1 MVISPN
7 DFSLWARLTGN
18 KYPSTPRERAQKG
31 PEVQRFIQNLGK
43 EGMLGGKQEEEQKKK
58 KGLPEKLA
66 TGALIAGGIVAGVA
80 AARDPRVQNVAQRA
94 GSATKDKIKDFLV
107 NFSEPRDVDVDI
119 VDASGDVTPNPIE
132 QQSNIAPQLTGTS
145 AAGRLTSIGD
155 NQVRDPE
162 LGLVTFDKGA
172 TPEQINNILTSIK
185 MDRKLDR
192 KAREGTLTRKDE
204 RQFLKKELTRSGTT
218 PQELFGT
225 DTIDNY
231 LDQMASQGAFKNE
244 QKPVAV
250 DRFTPLSEGK
260 TSFTEGAISKED
272 PYGDISNLG
281 QRVDRTYRKYLSN
294 LKPED
299 AAKTRESLIRGAA
312 RERDYA
318 LGYMNARARGRTDE
332 QAAITGRKFAGYD
345 LSPAVKPQTPFRE
358 ALSNLKIAS
367 TVPAK
372 IDDLLK
378 LVETGPQIILP
389 EKAQKINDGSSAIV
403 LAGGGNNTNVI
414 PTMGAT
420 IGGPSLTD
428 QLATKMAVDNA
439 LDTIRATNEP
449 KTLVGPYQA
458 APIKGITIAGPSN
471 IQRPGP
477 DTVVERNKAGDITFT
492 GDANYFPG
500 QRELPIIYSTQR
512 GTNEQL
518 RRREFTPEQVRR
530 LTEPKQEFSPEPP
543 SDPTS
548 REARMDRLEQS
559 MAETRALGANLARTG
574 ELLSNAATGKYLP
587 GLPGSITRL
596 VPGTDRFDSA
606 RAIGYSSIPGVDAK
620 ITNPNFQ
627 NTVTLP
633 GSIERAL
640 PTSKRIFYRTDSEGR
655 PIPETVQERDERKA
669 IITTPK
675 GGGGRKAGE
684 TAGPPRS
691 PLDTLII
698 QAQNPA
704 GMMTTT
710 RPVFEEIDNTSNRSF
725 VNPVQS
731 GGLEQSPPDFG
742 QPSVSGR
749 SIGKYGVEL
758 GDIPQASEFQ
768 TPTESPTS
776 FTQAPG
782 RARGPIDI
790 VVSGGRANNNK
801 FDTRTGGGYE
811 GFKAEMDNIIGQ
823 MGIPESK
830 TINIISGGA
839 SGVDSYAAQYANEKR
854 QQGANFTSEITKAD
868 WSKGGTLPP
877 AAPGQK
883 PVPDLPGKPGN
894 YDPKAGGARNQRMI
908 NKAEAAIVF
917 DGGTG
922 TEDFTRRAERKQK
935 TSRFPVYNA
944 SDMGGSKNR
953 FAGESFDVAREL
965 QKIQTNQNV
974 SPEQRRINASNFLKN
989 LETDAILR
997 SIDYS
1002 DRPY

>member
-18 KYPSTPRERAQKG
+18 KYPSTPAERAKKG
-31 PEVQRFIQNLGK
+31 PEVHNFIQNLDK
-43 EGMLGGKQEEEQKKK
+43 EGMLGGKQEEQKKK
-58 KGLPEKLA
+58 EKGLPEKLA
-66 TGALIAGGIVAGVA
+66 TGALIAGGIAALGA
-80 AARDPRVQNVAQRA
+80 AARNKRVQDVAQKA
-94 GSATKDKIKDFLV
+94 ASATKTKIDDFLS
-107 NFSEPRDVDVDI
+107 NLGKPRVIDVDV
-119 VDASGDVTPNPIE
+119 VDAGTDVTPNPRL
-132 QQSNIAPQLTGTS
+132 QQSNVGSQVIAYDDGLPGE
-145 AAGRLTSIGD
+145 
-155 NQVRDPE
+155 QVRIKVGKPY
-162 LGLVTFDKGA
+162 DKTQYERPAGP
-172 TPEQINNILTSIK
+172 TVSSFQQNISK
-185 MDRKLDR
+185 
-192 KAREGTLTRKDE
+192 
-204 RQFLKKELTRSGTT
+204 
-218 PQELFGT
+218 
-225 DTIDNY
+225 DNY
-231 LDQMASQGAFKNE
+231 
-244 QKPVAV
+244 
-250 DRFTPLSEGK
+250 TPLVQGE
-260 TSFTEGAISKED
+260 TFFTEKGISKED
-272 PYGDISNLG
+272 PYGDISNLEK
-281 QRVDRTYRKYLSN
+281 RVDRTYGNVLNK
-294 LKPED
+294 LKPAD
-299 AAKTRESLIRGAA
+299 AASTRASLIREAGKA
-312 RERDYA
+312 RDFD
-318 LGYMNARARGRTDE
+318 LGYINAMARGRTDE
-332 QAAITGRKFAGYD
+332 DATITGRKFGGYD
-345 LSPAVKPQTPFRE
+345 LSRAVRPQTPYRK
-358 ALSNLKIAS
+358 ALSELKIAS

-428 QLATKMAVDNA
+428 QLATKMEVDNIM
-439 LDTIRATNEP
+439 DRVRANT
-449 KTLVGPYQA
+449 KLYGPYDA
-458 APIKGITIAGPSN
+458 RIGGPVPITGITSTGL
-471 IQRPGP
+471 
-477 DTVVERNKAGDITFT
+477 KTFVQ
-492 GDANYFPG
+492 DDK
-500 QRELPIIYSTQR
+500 
-512 GTNEQL
+512 L
-518 RRREFTPEQVRR
+518 RRMEPTPEAVRS

-596 VPGTDRFDSA
+596 VPGTTRFDSA
-606 RAIGYSSIPGVDAK
+606 RAIGYSSIPGVDAR

-627 NTVTLP
+627 NTVVLP
-633 GSIERAL
+633 ASIEGAL

-655 PIPETVQERDERKA
+655 PIPETVQERDERPV
-669 IITTPK
+669 ITTLPK
-675 GGGGRKAGE
+675 GGGGRKRGE
-684 TAGPPRS
+684 TAGPPKS
-691 PLDTLII
+691 PLDTLIAEARSGNRGI
-698 QAQNPA
+698 
-704 GMMTTT
+704 TRT

-742 QPSVSGR
+742 APSVSGR
-749 SIGKYGVEL
+749 SIGKYGIEL
-758 GDIPQASEFQ
+758 GDQPQASEFQ

-811 GFKAEMDNIIGQ
+811 GFKAEMDNIISQ
-823 MGIPESK
+823 MGIPEGK
-830 TINIISGGA
+830 TINIVSGGA
-839 SGVDSYAAQYANEKR
+839 SGVDAYAAQYATEK
-854 QQGANFTSEITKAD
+854 QQKGGNFTSEIMEAD

-894 YDPKAGGARNQRMI
+894 YDPTAGGARNQRMI

-944 SDMGGSKNR
+944 SDMGGTKNR
-953 FAGESFDVAREL
+953 FAGEGFDAARQL
-965 QKIQTNQNV
+965 QKIQTDQSV
-974 SPEQRRINASNFLKN
+974 SPEQRRINAANFLKD
-989 LETDAILR
+989 LKTDTILR

-1002 DRPY
+1002 

>member
-18 KYPSTPRERAQKG
+18 KYPSTPAERAQKG
-31 PEVQRFIQNLGK
+31 PEVQRFIQNLGR

-66 TGALIAGGIVAGVA
+66 TGALIAGGIAAGVA

-94 GSATKDKIKDFLV
+94 GYATKDKIKDFLV

-132 QQSNIAPQLTGTS
+132 QQSNVGSQVNKFLSEGSYKRNYKPNPVDVEIGPDSYTPPVPQ
-145 AAGRLTSIGD
+145 
-155 NQVRDPE
+155 
-162 LGLVTFDKGA
+162 
-172 TPEQINNILTSIK
+172 
-185 MDRKLDR
+185 RK
-192 KAREGTLTRKDE
+192 E
-204 RQFLKKELTRSGTT
+204 
-218 PQELFGT
+218 
-225 DTIDNY
+225 
-231 LDQMASQGAFKNE
+231 
-244 QKPVAV
+244 PVAV

-281 QRVDRTYRKYLSN
+281 QRVDRTYGKFLSN

-299 AAKTRESLIRGAA
+299 AAKTRESLIRGAG

-318 LGYMNARARGRTDE
+318 LGYMNAMARGRTDE

-345 LSPAVKPQTPFRE
+345 LSRAVGPQTPFRE

-378 LVETGPQIILP
+378 LVEPGPQIILP
-389 EKAQKINDGSSAIV
+389 EKAQKINDGSSSIV

-428 QLATKMAVDNA
+428 QLATKMTIDNTLDDIRTTLKNNTKKAEEMMGPRPTFPSELTTELSINNPLEYERRMDEYIKADMAYVDELTYIEDVLNEQA
-439 LDTIRATNEP
+439 GVLPQKRA

-458 APIKGITIAGPSN
+458 APIKGVTSTGL
-471 IQRPGP
+471 
-477 DTVVERNKAGDITFT
+477 KTFVQ
-492 GDANYFPG
+492 DDD
-500 QRELPIIYSTQR
+500 
-512 GTNEQL
+512 L
-518 RRREFTPEQVRR
+518 RRKEFTPEQVERVKR
-530 LTEPKQEFSPEPP
+530 SGSKTELPPEPP

-548 REARMDRLEQS
+548 FEARMNRLEQS
-559 MAETRALGANLARTG
+559 MAETKAIGTNLARTG

-627 NTVTLP
+627 NTATLP
-633 GSIERAL
+633 GSIEAAL
-640 PTSKRIFYRTDSEGR
+640 PTSKRLFYEQDSEGNI
-655 PIPETVQERDERKA
+655 IPQTLEFRDERPM
-669 IITTPK
+669 ITTLPK
-675 GGGGRKAGE
+675 GSGGRKAAF

-691 PLDTLII
+691 PLDTLIAEARSGNRGI
-698 QAQNPA
+698 
-704 GMMTTT
+704 TRT
-710 RPVFEEIDNTSNRSF
+710 RPVFEQIDNTSNRSF

-731 GGLEQSPPDFG
+731 GGLEGSPPDFG
-742 QPSVSGR
+742 QPSVSGA
-749 SIGKYGVEL
+749 SIGKYGIEL
-758 GDIPQASEFQ
+758 GDIPQASDFQ

-823 MGIPESK
+823 MGIPEDK
-830 TINIISGGA
+830 TINIVSGGA
-839 SGVDSYAAQYANEKR
+839 SGVDAYAAQYATEK
-854 QQGANFTSEITKAD
+854 QQKGENFTSEIMEAD

-883 PVPDLPGKPGN
+883 PIPDLPGKPGN
-894 YDPKAGGARNQRMI
+894 YDPTAGGARNQRMI
-908 NKAEAAIVF
+908 NKAEAAIIF

-922 TEDFTRRAERKQK
+922 TEDFTKRAQREQK
-935 TSRFPVYNA
+935 TRRFPVYNA
-944 SDMGGSKNR
+944 SDMKGSKNR
-953 FAGESFDVAREL
+953 FAGESFDASREL
-965 QKIQTNQNV
+965 QKIQNDQSV
-974 SPEQRRINASNFLKN
+974 SPEQRRINAASFIEN

-1002 DRPY
+1002 

>member
-1 MVISPN
+1 
-7 DFSLWARLTGN
+7 
-18 KYPSTPRERAQKG
+18 
-31 PEVQRFIQNLGK
+31 
-43 EGMLGGKQEEEQKKK
+43 
-58 KGLPEKLA
+58 
-66 TGALIAGGIVAGVA
+66 
-80 AARDPRVQNVAQRA
+80 
-94 GSATKDKIKDFLV
+94 
-107 NFSEPRDVDVDI
+107 VDI

-132 QQSNIAPQLTGTS
+132 QQSNVGSQVNKFLSEGSYKRNYKPNPVDVEIGPDSYTPPVPQ
-145 AAGRLTSIGD
+145 
-155 NQVRDPE
+155 
-162 LGLVTFDKGA
+162 
-172 TPEQINNILTSIK
+172 
-185 MDRKLDR
+185 RK
-192 KAREGTLTRKDE
+192 E
-204 RQFLKKELTRSGTT
+204 
-218 PQELFGT
+218 
-225 DTIDNY
+225 
-231 LDQMASQGAFKNE
+231 
-244 QKPVAV
+244 PVAV

-272 PYGDISNLG
+272 PYGDISNLE
-281 QRVDRTYRKYLSN
+281 QRVDRTYGKFLSN

-299 AAKTRESLIRGAA
+299 AARTRESLIRGAG

-318 LGYMNARARGRTDE
+318 LGYMNAMARGRTDE

-378 LVETGPQIILP
+378 LVEPGPQIILP
-389 EKAQKINDGSSAIV
+389 EKAQKINDGSSSIV

-428 QLATKMAVDNA
+428 QLATKMTIDNTLDDIRTTLKNNTKKAEEMMGPRPTFPSELTTELSINNPLEYERRMDEYIKADMAYVDELTYIEDVLNEQA
-439 LDTIRATNEP
+439 GVLPQKRA

-458 APIKGITIAGPSN
+458 APIKGVTSTGL
-471 IQRPGP
+471 
-477 DTVVERNKAGDITFT
+477 KTFVQ
-492 GDANYFPG
+492 DDD
-500 QRELPIIYSTQR
+500 
-512 GTNEQL
+512 L
-518 RRREFTPEQVRR
+518 RRKEFTPEQVERVKR
-530 LTEPKQEFSPEPP
+530 SGSKTELPPEPP

-548 REARMDRLEQS
+548 FEARMNRLEQS
-559 MAETRALGANLARTG
+559 MAETKAIGTNLARTG

-627 NTVTLP
+627 NTATLP
-633 GSIERAL
+633 GSIEAAL
-640 PTSKRIFYRTDSEGR
+640 PTSKRLFYEQDSEGNI
-655 PIPETVQERDERKA
+655 IPQTLEFRDERPM
-669 IITTPK
+669 ITTLPK
-675 GGGGRKAGE
+675 GSGGRKAAF

-691 PLDTLII
+691 PLDTLIAEARSGNRGI
-698 QAQNPA
+698 
-704 GMMTTT
+704 TRT
-710 RPVFEEIDNTSNRSF
+710 RPVFEQIDNTSNRSF

-731 GGLEQSPPDFG
+731 GGLEGSPPDFG
-742 QPSVSGR
+742 QPSVSGA
-749 SIGKYGVEL
+749 SIGKYGIEL
-758 GDIPQASEFQ
+758 GDIPQASDFQ

-823 MGIPESK
+823 MGIPEDK
-830 TINIISGGA
+830 TINIVSGGA
-839 SGVDSYAAQYANEKR
+839 SGVDAYAAQYATEK
-854 QQGANFTSEITKAD
+854 QQKGENFTSEIMEAD

-883 PVPDLPGKPGN
+883 PIPDLPGKPGN
-894 YDPKAGGARNQRMI
+894 YDPTAGGARNQRMI
-908 NKAEAAIVF
+908 NKAEAAIIF

-922 TEDFTRRAERKQK
+922 TEDFTKRAQREQK
-935 TSRFPVYNA
+935 TRRFPVYNA
-944 SDMGGSKNR
+944 SDMKGSKNR
-953 FAGESFDVAREL
+953 FAGESFDASREL
-965 QKIQTNQNV
+965 QKIQNDQSV
-974 SPEQRRINASNFLKN
+974 SPEQRRINAASFIEN

-1002 DRPY
+1002 

>member
-66 TGALIAGGIVAGVA
+66 TGALIAGGIAAGVA
-80 AARDPRVQNVAQRA
+80 AAKDPRVQYAAQRA

-119 VDASGDVTPNPIE
+119 VDASGDVTPNPRL
-132 QQSNIAPQLTGTS
+132 QQANTAPTQNTDVDV
-145 AAGRLTSIGD
+145 AGRKVS
-155 NQVRDPE
+155 PE
-162 LGLVTFDKGA
+162 LA
-172 TPEQINNILTSIK
+172 TAI
-185 MDRKLDR
+185 
-192 KAREGTLTRKDE
+192 
-204 RQFLKKELTRSGTT
+204 
-218 PQELFGT
+218 
-225 DTIDNY
+225 
-231 LDQMASQGAFKNE
+231 
-244 QKPVAV
+244 

-281 QRVDRTYRKYLSN
+281 QRVDRTYGKFLSN

-318 LGYMNARARGRTDE
+318 LGYMNAMARGRTDE

-378 LVETGPQIILP
+378 LVEPGPQIILP
-389 EKAQKINDGSSAIV
+389 EKAQNQVDGSSAIV

-518 RRREFTPEQVRR
+518 RRKEFTPEQVRR
-530 LTEPKQEFSPEPP
+530 LTEPKQELSPEPP

-559 MAETRALGANLARTG
+559 MAETRAISANLARTG

-627 NTVTLP
+627 NTVVLP
-633 GSIERAL
+633 GSIEAAL
-640 PTSKRIFYRTDSEGR
+640 PTSKRLFFQQDSEGNI
-655 PIPETVQERDERKA
+655 IPQSLEERDERKE

-675 GGGGRKAGE
+675 GSGGRKAAF

-691 PLDTLII
+691 PLDTLIAEARRGNQGI
-698 QAQNPA
+698 
-704 GMMTTT
+704 TRT
-710 RPVFEEIDNTSNRSF
+710 RPVFEQIDNTSNQSF

-742 QPSVSGR
+742 APSVSGA
-749 SIGKYGVEL
+749 SIGKYGIEL
-758 GDIPQASEFQ
+758 GDIPQASDFQ

-811 GFKAEMDNIIGQ
+811 GFKAEMDNIISQ
-823 MGIPESK
+823 MGIPEGK
-830 TINIISGGA
+830 TINIVSGGA
-839 SGVDSYAAQYANEKR
+839 SGVDAYAAQYATEK
-854 QQGANFTSEITKAD
+854 QQKGGNFTSEIMEAD

-883 PVPDLPGKPGN
+883 PVADVN

-908 NKAEAAIVF
+908 NKAEAAIIF

-922 TEDFTRRAERKQK
+922 TEDFTRRAQREQK
-935 TSRFPVYNA
+935 TRRFPVYNA
-944 SDMGGSKNR
+944 SDMKGSKNR
-953 FAGESFDVAREL
+953 FAGESLDVARQL
-965 QKIQTNQNV
+965 QKIQNDQSV
-974 SPEQRRINASNFLKN
+974 SPEQRRINAASFIEN

-1002 DRPY
+1002 

>member
-66 TGALIAGGIVAGVA
+66 TGALIAGGIAAGVA

-225 DTIDNY
+225 DTIDSY

-244 QKPVAV
+244 KKPVAV

-281 QRVDRTYRKYLSN
+281 QRVDRTYGKFLSN

-318 LGYMNARARGRTDE
+318 LGYMNAMARGRTDE

-378 LVETGPQIILP
+378 LVEPGPQIILP
-389 EKAQKINDGSSAIV
+389 EKAQNQVDGSSAIV

-428 QLATKMAVDNA
+428 QLATKMAVDNIM
-439 LDTIRATNEP
+439 DRVRANI
-449 KTLVGPYQA
+449 KLYGPYDA
-458 APIKGITIAGPSN
+458 RIGGPVPITGVTSTGLK
-471 IQRPGP
+471 
-477 DTVVERNKAGDITFT
+477 TFVQ
-492 GDANYFPG
+492 DDK
-500 QRELPIIYSTQR
+500 
-512 GTNEQL
+512 L
-518 RRREFTPEQVRR
+518 RRMEPTPEAVRS
-530 LTEPKQEFSPEPP
+530 LTEPKQELSSEPP

-559 MAETRALGANLARTG
+559 MAETRALGANLARAG
-574 ELLSNAATGKYLP
+574 ELLSNAATGV
-587 GLPGSITRL
+587 PGSSSRSVL
-596 VPGTDRFDSA
+596 VPGTTRFDSA

-627 NTVTLP
+627 NTVVLP
-633 GSIERAL
+633 GSIEAAL
-640 PTSKRIFYRTDSEGR
+640 PTSKRLFFQQDSEGNI
-655 PIPETVQERDERKA
+655 IPQSLEERDERKE

-675 GGGGRKAGE
+675 GSGGRKAAF

-691 PLDTLII
+691 PLDTLIAEARRGNQGI
-698 QAQNPA
+698 
-704 GMMTTT
+704 TRT
-710 RPVFEEIDNTSNRSF
+710 RPVFEQIDNTSNQSF

-742 QPSVSGR
+742 APSVSGA
-749 SIGKYGVEL
+749 SIGKYGIEL
-758 GDIPQASEFQ
+758 GDIPQASDFQ

-811 GFKAEMDNIIGQ
+811 GFKAEMDNIISQ
-823 MGIPESK
+823 MGIPEGK
-830 TINIISGGA
+830 TINIVSGGA
-839 SGVDSYAAQYANEKR
+839 SGVDAYAAQYATEK
-854 QQGANFTSEITKAD
+854 QQKGGNFTSEIMEAD

-883 PVPDLPGKPGN
+883 PVADVN

-908 NKAEAAIVF
+908 NKAEAAIIF

-922 TEDFTRRAERKQK
+922 TEDFTRRAQREQK
-935 TSRFPVYNA
+935 TRRFPVYNA
-944 SDMGGSKNR
+944 SDMKGSKNR
-953 FAGESFDVAREL
+953 FAGESLDVARQL
-965 QKIQTNQNV
+965 QKIQNDQSV
-974 SPEQRRINASNFLKN
+974 SPEQRRINAASFIEN

-1002 DRPY
+1002 

>member
-7 DFSLWARLTGN
+7 DFSLWSRLTGN
-18 KYPSTPRERAQKG
+18 KYPSTPKERAQKG
-31 PEVQRFIQNLGK
+31 PEVQRFIQNLGR

-66 TGALIAGGIVAGVA
+66 TGALIAGGIAAGVA

-119 VDASGDVTPNPIE
+119 VDASGDVTPNPRL
-132 QQSNIAPQLTGTS
+132 QQANTAPNQNTDVNIA
-145 AAGRLTSIGD
+145 GRKVS
-155 NQVRDPE
+155 PE
-162 LGLVTFDKGA
+162 LA
-172 TPEQINNILTSIK
+172 T
-185 MDRKLDR
+185 
-192 KAREGTLTRKDE
+192 A
-204 RQFLKKELTRSGTT
+204 
-218 PQELFGT
+218 
-225 DTIDNY
+225 IDSY
-231 LDQMASQGAFKNE
+231 
-244 QKPVAV
+244 
-250 DRFTPLSEGK
+250 TPLVQGK
-260 TSFTEGAISKED
+260 TFFTEGAISKED
-272 PYGDISNLG
+272 PYGDIGNV
-281 QRVDRTYRKYLSN
+281 QRRVDRTYGKDGSN
-294 LKPED
+294 LEAVIGTNDQIKK
-299 AAKTRESLIRGAA
+299 AVLREATKG
-312 RERDYA
+312 REFD
-318 LGYMNARARGRTDE
+318 LGYMNAMARGRTDE

-420 IGGPSLTD
+420 IGGPTLVD
-428 QLATKMAVDNA
+428 QLATKMEVDNI
-439 LDTIRATNEP
+439 LDRVRANR
-449 KTLVGPYQA
+449 KLYGPYDA
-458 APIKGITIAGPSN
+458 RIGGPVPITGITS
-471 IQRPGP
+471 
-477 DTVVERNKAGDITFT
+477 T
-492 GDANYFPG
+492 GLKSFVQDDK
-500 QRELPIIYSTQR
+500 
-512 GTNEQL
+512 L
-518 RRREFTPEQVRR
+518 RRMEPTPEAVRS
-530 LTEPKQEFSPEPP
+530 LTEPKQELSSEPP

-548 REARMDRLEQS
+548 REARMNRLEQS
-559 MAETRALGANLARTG
+559 MAETRALGANLARAG
-574 ELLSNAATGKYLP
+574 ELLSNAATGV
-587 GLPGSITRL
+587 PGSSSRSVL
-596 VPGTDRFDSA
+596 VPGTTRFDSA

-627 NTVTLP
+627 NTVVLP
-633 GSIERAL
+633 GSIEAAL

-655 PIPETVQERDERKA
+655 PIPESVEERDERRA
-669 IITTPK
+669 ITTIPK
-675 GGGGRKAGE
+675 GSGGRKAAF
-684 TAGPPRS
+684 TAGPPKS
-691 PLDTLII
+691 PLDTLIAEARSGNRGI
-698 QAQNPA
+698 
-704 GMMTTT
+704 TRT

-742 QPSVSGR
+742 APSVSGA
-749 SIGKYGVEL
+749 SIGKYGIEL
-758 GDIPQASEFQ
+758 GDQPQASDFQ

-823 MGIPESK
+823 MGIPEGK
-830 TINIISGGA
+830 TINIVSGGA
-839 SGVDSYAAQYANEKR
+839 SGVDAYAAQYATEK
-854 QQGANFTSEITKAD
+854 QQKGGNFTSEIMEAD

-883 PVPDLPGKPGN
+883 PVADVN

-908 NKAEAAIVF
+908 NKAEAAIIF

-922 TEDFTRRAERKQK
+922 TEDFTRRAQREQK
-935 TSRFPVYNA
+935 TRRFPVYNA
-944 SDMGGSKNR
+944 SDMKGSKNR
-953 FAGESFDVAREL
+953 FAGESLDVARQL
-965 QKIQTNQNV
+965 QKIQNDQSV
-974 SPEQRRINASNFLKN
+974 SPEQRRINAASFIEN

-1002 DRPY
+1002 

>member
-1 MVISPN
+1 
-7 DFSLWARLTGN
+7 
-18 KYPSTPRERAQKG
+18 
-31 PEVQRFIQNLGK
+31 
-43 EGMLGGKQEEEQKKK
+43 
-58 KGLPEKLA
+58 
-66 TGALIAGGIVAGVA
+66 
-80 AARDPRVQNVAQRA
+80 
-94 GSATKDKIKDFLV
+94 
-107 NFSEPRDVDVDI
+107 
-119 VDASGDVTPNPIE
+119 
-132 QQSNIAPQLTGTS
+132 
-145 AAGRLTSIGD
+145 
-155 NQVRDPE
+155 
-162 LGLVTFDKGA
+162 
-172 TPEQINNILTSIK
+172 
-185 MDRKLDR
+185 
-192 KAREGTLTRKDE
+192 
-204 RQFLKKELTRSGTT
+204 
-218 PQELFGT
+218 
-225 DTIDNY
+225 
-231 LDQMASQGAFKNE
+231 
-244 QKPVAV
+244 
-250 DRFTPLSEGK
+250 
-260 TSFTEGAISKED
+260 
-272 PYGDISNLG
+272 
-281 QRVDRTYRKYLSN
+281 
-294 LKPED
+294 
-299 AAKTRESLIRGAA
+299 
-312 RERDYA
+312 
-318 LGYMNARARGRTDE
+318 
-332 QAAITGRKFAGYD
+332 
-345 LSPAVKPQTPFRE
+345 
-358 ALSNLKIAS
+358 
-367 TVPAK
+367 
-372 IDDLLK
+372 
-378 LVETGPQIILP
+378 
-389 EKAQKINDGSSAIV
+389 
-403 LAGGGNNTNVI
+403 NTNVI

-428 QLATKMAVDNA
+428 QLATKMTVDNA
-439 LDTIRATNEP
+439 LDNVRATMQENRRKAEEIMGPRPTFPIDDPARQKELSISNPLQYERELDESIKAEMQYVDELAFIEETLNEQKGILP
-449 KTLVGPYQA
+449 QKRAKTLVGPYQA
-458 APIKGITIAGPSN
+458 APIKGVTSTGL
-471 IQRPGP
+471 
-477 DTVVERNKAGDITFT
+477 KTFVQ
-492 GDANYFPG
+492 DDK
-500 QRELPIIYSTQR
+500 
-512 GTNEQL
+512 L
-518 RRREFTPEQVRR
+518 RRMEPTPEAVRS

-854 QQGANFTSEITKAD
+854 QQGANFTSEIMKAD

>member
-66 TGALIAGGIVAGVA
+66 TGALIAGGIAAGVA

-119 VDASGDVTPNPIE
+119 VDASGDVTPNPRE
-132 QQSNIAPQLTGTS
+132 QQSNIGSQVNKFLSEGSYKRNYKPNPVDVE
-145 AAGRLTSIGD
+145 IGPD
-155 NQVRDPE
+155 SY
-162 LGLVTFDKGA
+162 
-172 TPEQINNILTSIK
+172 TPPVSQ
-185 MDRKLDR
+185 RK
-192 KAREGTLTRKDE
+192 E
-204 RQFLKKELTRSGTT
+204 
-218 PQELFGT
+218 
-225 DTIDNY
+225 
-231 LDQMASQGAFKNE
+231 
-244 QKPVAV
+244 PVAI

-281 QRVDRTYRKYLSN
+281 QRVDRTYGKFLSN

-299 AAKTRESLIRGAA
+299 AAKTRESLIRGAG

-428 QLATKMAVDNA
+428 QLATKMTVDNT
-439 LDTIRATNEP
+439 LDNIRTTLKNNTKKAEEMMGPRPTFPSELTTELSINNPLEYERRMDEYIKADMAYTDELSYIEDVLNEQAGVLP
-449 KTLVGPYQA
+449 QKRAKTLVGPYQA
-458 APIKGITIAGPSN
+458 APIKGVTSTGL
-471 IQRPGP
+471 
-477 DTVVERNKAGDITFT
+477 KTFVQ
-492 GDANYFPG
+492 DDK
-500 QRELPIIYSTQR
+500 
-512 GTNEQL
+512 L
-518 RRREFTPEQVRR
+518 RRMEPTPEAVRS
-530 LTEPKQEFSPEPP
+530 LTEPKQELSPEPP

-559 MAETRALGANLARTG
+559 MAETRAISANLARTG

-627 NTVTLP
+627 NTVVLP
-633 GSIERAL
+633 GSIEAAL

-655 PIPETVQERDERKA
+655 PIPESVQERDERIA
-669 IITTPK
+669 ITTTPK
-675 GGGGRKAGE
+675 GGGGRKAAF
-684 TAGPPRS
+684 TAGPPKS
-691 PLDTLII
+691 PLDTLIAE
-698 QAQNPA
+698 AQSGNR
-704 GMMTTT
+704 GITRT

-742 QPSVSGR
+742 APSVSGA
-749 SIGKYGVEL
+749 SIGKYGIEL
-758 GDIPQASEFQ
+758 GDQPQASEFQ

-823 MGIPESK
+823 MGIPEGK
-830 TINIISGGA
+830 TINIVSGGA
-839 SGVDSYAAQYANEKR
+839 SGVDAYAAQYATEK
-854 QQGANFTSEITKAD
+854 QQKGENFTSEIMEAD

-883 PVPDLPGKPGN
+883 PVADVN
-894 YDPKAGGARNQRMI
+894 FDPSAGPKRNQRMI
-908 NKAEAAIVF
+908 DKAEAAIIF
-917 DGGTG
+917 DGGSG
-922 TEDFTRRAERKQK
+922 TQDFTRRVEREQR
-935 TSRFPVYNA
+935 TRRFPVYNA
-944 SDMGGSKNR
+944 SDMKGSKNR
-953 FAGESFDVAREL
+953 FAGESLDVARQL
-965 QKIQTNQNV
+965 QKIQNDQSV
-974 SPEQRRINASNFLKN
+974 SPEQRRINAASFIEN

-1002 DRPY
+1002 

>member
-18 KYPSTPRERAQKG
+18 KYPSTPAERAKKG
-31 PEVQRFIQNLGK
+31 PEVQNFIQNLGK
-43 EGMLGGKQEEEQKKK
+43 EGMLGGKEAEEPKKEKNLGK
-58 KGLPEKLA
+58 KIA
-66 TGALIAGGIVAGVA
+66 TGALIAGGVA
-80 AARDPRVQNVAQRA
+80 AAVAAGRDPNINNFVRRT
-94 GSATKDKIKDFLV
+94 GSTAKDKVGDFLR
-107 NFSEPRDVDVDI
+107 NIAGPRIIDRDI
-119 VDASGDVTPNPIE
+119 VDASYDVTPNPRE
-132 QQSNIAPQLTGTS
+132 QQSNVAPQLTET
-145 AAGRLTSIGD
+145 TSI
-155 NQVRDPE
+155 
-162 LGLVTFDKGA
+162 
-172 TPEQINNILTSIK
+172 NIPQSVS
-185 MDRKLDR
+185 
-192 KAREGTLTRKDE
+192 
-204 RQFLKKELTRSGTT
+204 KE
-218 PQELFGT
+218 
-225 DTIDNY
+225 
-231 LDQMASQGAFKNE
+231 
-244 QKPVAV
+244 PVAI

-281 QRVDRTYRKYLSN
+281 QRVDRTYGKFLSN

-299 AAKTRESLIRGAA
+299 AAKTRESLIRGAG

-420 IGGPSLTD
+420 IGGPTLVD
-428 QLATKMAVDNA
+428 QLATKMEVDNIM
-439 LDTIRATNEP
+439 DRVRANT
-449 KTLVGPYQA
+449 KLYGPYDA
-458 APIKGITIAGPSN
+458 RIGGPVPITGITSTGL
-471 IQRPGP
+471 
-477 DTVVERNKAGDITFT
+477 KTFVQ
-492 GDANYFPG
+492 DDK
-500 QRELPIIYSTQR
+500 
-512 GTNEQL
+512 L
-518 RRREFTPEQVRR
+518 RRMEPTPEAVRS

-559 MAETRALGANLARTG
+559 MAETRAISANLARTG

-627 NTVTLP
+627 NTAILP
-633 GSIERAL
+633 ASIEGAL

-731 GGLEQSPPDFG
+731 GGLEQSTPDFG

-768 TPTESPTS
+768 TPTQSPTS

-782 RARGPIDI
+782 RAKSPIDI

-811 GFKAEMDNIIGQ
+811 GFKSEMDNIIGQ
-823 MGIPESK
+823 MGIPKGK

-839 SGVDSYAAQYANEKR
+839 SGVDSYAAQYANEKQ
-854 QQGANFTSEITKAD
+854 QQGANFTSEIMEAD

-877 AAPGQK
+877 PPKGQK
-883 PVPDLPGKPGN
+883 PVADVN
-894 YDPKAGGARNQRMI
+894 YDPKAGGARNQRMV
-908 NKAEAAIVF
+908 NKAEAAIIF

-944 SDMGGSKNR
+944 SDMGGPKNR
-953 FAGESFDVAREL
+953 FAGESFDAARQL
-965 QKIQTNQNV
+965 QKIQTDQSV
-974 SPEQRRINASNFLKN
+974 SPEQRRINASNFLKD
-989 LETDAILR
+989 LKTDTILR

-1002 DRPY
+1002 

>member
-31 PEVQRFIQNLGK
+31 PEVQRFIQNLDK
-43 EGMLGGKQEEEQKKK
+43 EGMLGGKQEEQKKK
-58 KGLPEKLA
+58 EKGLPEKLA
-66 TGALIAGGIVAGVA
+66 TGALIAGGIAAGVA
-80 AARDPRVQNVAQRA
+80 AARDPRVQNVAQKA
-94 GSATKDKIKDFLV
+94 GYATKDKIKDFLV

-132 QQSNIAPQLTGTS
+132 QQSNVGSQVNKFLSEGSYKRNYKPNPVDVEIGPDSYTSPVPQ
-145 AAGRLTSIGD
+145 
-155 NQVRDPE
+155 
-162 LGLVTFDKGA
+162 
-172 TPEQINNILTSIK
+172 
-185 MDRKLDR
+185 RK
-192 KAREGTLTRKDE
+192 E
-204 RQFLKKELTRSGTT
+204 
-218 PQELFGT
+218 
-225 DTIDNY
+225 
-231 LDQMASQGAFKNE
+231 
-244 QKPVAV
+244 PVAV

-281 QRVDRTYRKYLSN
+281 QRVDRTYGKFLSN

-312 RERDYA
+312 KERDYA
-318 LGYMNARARGRTDE
+318 LGYMNAMARGRTDE

-378 LVETGPQIILP
+378 LVEPGPQIILP
-389 EKAQKINDGSSAIV
+389 EKAQNQVDGSSAIV

-428 QLATKMAVDNA
+428 QLATKMTVDNA
-439 LDTIRATNEP
+439 LDNVRATMQENRRKAEEIMGPRPTFPIDDPARQKELSISNPLQYERELDESIKAEMQYVDELAFIEETLNEQKGILP
-449 KTLVGPYQA
+449 QKRAKTLVGPYQA
-458 APIKGITIAGPSN
+458 APIKGVTSTGL
-471 IQRPGP
+471 
-477 DTVVERNKAGDITFT
+477 KTFVQ
-492 GDANYFPG
+492 DDK
-500 QRELPIIYSTQR
+500 
-512 GTNEQL
+512 L
-518 RRREFTPEQVRR
+518 RRMEPTPEAVRS
-530 LTEPKQEFSPEPP
+530 LTEPKQELSSEPP

-548 REARMDRLEQS
+548 REARMNRLEQS
-559 MAETRALGANLARTG
+559 MAETRALGANLARAG
-574 ELLSNAATGKYLP
+574 ELLSNAATGV
-587 GLPGSITRL
+587 PGSSSRSVL
-596 VPGTDRFDSA
+596 VPGTTRFDSA

-627 NTVTLP
+627 NTVVLP
-633 GSIERAL
+633 GSIEAAL

-655 PIPETVQERDERKA
+655 PIPESVEERDERRA
-669 IITTPK
+669 ITTIPK
-675 GGGGRKAGE
+675 GSGGRKAAF
-684 TAGPPRS
+684 TAGPPKS
-691 PLDTLII
+691 PLDTLIAEARSGNRGI
-698 QAQNPA
+698 
-704 GMMTTT
+704 TRT

-742 QPSVSGR
+742 APSVSGA
-749 SIGKYGVEL
+749 SIGKYGIEL
-758 GDIPQASEFQ
+758 GDRPQASDFQ

-811 GFKAEMDNIIGQ
+811 GFKAEMDNIISQ
-823 MGIPESK
+823 MGIPEGK
-830 TINIISGGA
+830 TINIVSGGA
-839 SGVDSYAAQYANEKR
+839 SGVDAYAAQYATEK
-854 QQGANFTSEITKAD
+854 QQKGENFTSEIMEAD

-883 PVPDLPGKPGN
+883 PVADVN
-894 YDPKAGGARNQRMI
+894 FDPSAGPKRNQRMI
-908 NKAEAAIVF
+908 NKAEAAIIF
-917 DGGTG
+917 DGGSG
-922 TEDFTRRAERKQK
+922 TQDFTRRVEREQK
-935 TSRFPVYNA
+935 IRRFPVYNA
-944 SDMGGSKNR
+944 SDMKGSKNR
-953 FAGESFDVAREL
+953 FASESLDVARQL
-965 QKIQTNQNV
+965 QKIQNDQSV
-974 SPEQRRINASNFLKN
+974 SPEQRRINAASFIEN

-1002 DRPY
+1002 

>member
-1 MVISPN
+1 
-7 DFSLWARLTGN
+7 
-18 KYPSTPRERAQKG
+18 
-31 PEVQRFIQNLGK
+31 
-43 EGMLGGKQEEEQKKK
+43 
-58 KGLPEKLA
+58 
-66 TGALIAGGIVAGVA
+66 
-80 AARDPRVQNVAQRA
+80 
-94 GSATKDKIKDFLV
+94 
-107 NFSEPRDVDVDI
+107 
-119 VDASGDVTPNPIE
+119 
-132 QQSNIAPQLTGTS
+132 
-145 AAGRLTSIGD
+145 
-155 NQVRDPE
+155 
-162 LGLVTFDKGA
+162 
-172 TPEQINNILTSIK
+172 
-185 MDRKLDR
+185 
-192 KAREGTLTRKDE
+192 
-204 RQFLKKELTRSGTT
+204 
-218 PQELFGT
+218 
-225 DTIDNY
+225 
-231 LDQMASQGAFKNE
+231 
-244 QKPVAV
+244 
-250 DRFTPLSEGK
+250 
-260 TSFTEGAISKED
+260 
-272 PYGDISNLG
+272 
-281 QRVDRTYRKYLSN
+281 
-294 LKPED
+294 
-299 AAKTRESLIRGAA
+299 
-312 RERDYA
+312 
-318 LGYMNARARGRTDE
+318 MNAMARGRTDE
-332 QAAITGRKFAGYD
+332 DATITGRKFGGYD
-345 LSPAVKPQTPFRE
+345 LSRAVRPQTPYRE

-428 QLATKMAVDNA
+428 QLATKMEVDNIM
-439 LDTIRATNEP
+439 DRVRANT
-449 KTLVGPYQA
+449 KLYGPYDA
-458 APIKGITIAGPSN
+458 RIGGPVPITGVTSTGLK
-471 IQRPGP
+471 
-477 DTVVERNKAGDITFT
+477 TFVQ
-492 GDANYFPG
+492 DDK
-500 QRELPIIYSTQR
+500 
-512 GTNEQL
+512 L
-518 RRREFTPEQVRR
+518 RRMEPTPEAVRS

-559 MAETRALGANLARTG
+559 MAETRAIGANLARTG

-596 VPGTDRFDSA
+596 VPGTTRFDSA
-606 RAIGYSSIPGVDAK
+606 RAIGYSSIPGVDAR

-627 NTVTLP
+627 NTVVLP
-633 GSIERAL
+633 ASIEGAL

-655 PIPETVQERDERKA
+655 PIPETVQERDERPV
-669 IITTPK
+669 ITTLPK
-675 GGGGRKAGE
+675 GGGGRKRGE
-684 TAGPPRS
+684 TAGPPKS
-691 PLDTLII
+691 PLDTLIAEARSGNRGI
-698 QAQNPA
+698 
-704 GMMTTT
+704 TRT

-742 QPSVSGR
+742 APSVSGR
-749 SIGKYGVEL
+749 SIGKYGIEL
-758 GDIPQASEFQ
+758 GDQPQASEFQ

-811 GFKAEMDNIIGQ
+811 GFKAEMDNIISQ
-823 MGIPESK
+823 MGIPEGK
-830 TINIISGGA
+830 TINIVSGGA
-839 SGVDSYAAQYANEKR
+839 SGVDAYAAQYATEK
-854 QQGANFTSEITKAD
+854 QQKGGNFTSEIMEAD

-894 YDPKAGGARNQRMI
+894 YDPTAGGARNQRMI

-944 SDMGGSKNR
+944 SDMGGTKNR
-953 FAGESFDVAREL
+953 FAGEGFDAARQL
-965 QKIQTNQNV
+965 QKIQTDQSV
-974 SPEQRRINASNFLKN
+974 SPEQRRINAANFLKD
-989 LETDAILR
+989 LKTDTILR

-1002 DRPY
+1002 

>member
-43 EGMLGGKQEEEQKKK
+43 EGMLGGKQEEKQKKK

-66 TGALIAGGIVAGVA
+66 TGALIAGGIAAGVA
-80 AARDPRVQNVAQRA
+80 AARDPRVQYAAGRA
-94 GSATKDKIKDFLV
+94 GATARSKVTEFLK
-107 NFSEPRDVDVDI
+107 NLGPGQEVDVDI
-119 VDASGDVTPNPIE
+119 VDASGDVTPNPRL
-132 QQSNIAPQLTGTS
+132 QQANTAPQLTGT
-145 AAGRLTSIGD
+145 TSI
-155 NQVRDPE
+155 NIPQSV
-162 LGLVTFDKGA
+162 DK
-172 TPEQINNILTSIK
+172 
-185 MDRKLDR
+185 
-192 KAREGTLTRKDE
+192 
-204 RQFLKKELTRSGTT
+204 
-218 PQELFGT
+218 
-225 DTIDNY
+225 
-231 LDQMASQGAFKNE
+231 
-244 QKPVAV
+244 KPVAV

-272 PYGDISNLG
+272 PYGDISNLE
-281 QRVDRTYRKYLSN
+281 QRVDRTYGKFLSN

-299 AAKTRESLIRGAA
+299 AAKTRESLIRAA
-312 RERDYA
+312 GKERDYA
-318 LGYMNARARGRTDE
+318 VGYMNAIARGRTDE
-332 QAAITGRKFAGYD
+332 QAAMTGRKFAGYD
-345 LSPAVKPQTPFRE
+345 LSRAVGPQTPFRE

-403 LAGGGNNTNVI
+403 LAGGGNNTNII

-428 QLATKMAVDNA
+428 QLATKMKVDNIM
-439 LDTIRATNEP
+439 DRVRANT
-449 KTLVGPYQA
+449 KLYGPYDA
-458 APIKGITIAGPSN
+458 RIGGPVPITGITSTGL
-471 IQRPGP
+471 
-477 DTVVERNKAGDITFT
+477 KTFVQ
-492 GDANYFPG
+492 DDK
-500 QRELPIIYSTQR
+500 
-512 GTNEQL
+512 L
-518 RRREFTPEQVRR
+518 RRMEPTPEAVRR

-548 REARMDRLEQS
+548 LEARMDRLKQS
-559 MAETRALGANLARTG
+559 MAETKAIGTNLERIG
-574 ELLSNAATGKYLP
+574 QLLSESSTGV
-587 GLPGSITRL
+587 PGSSSRSVL
-596 VPGTDRFDSA
+596 VPGTTRFDSA
-606 RAIGYSSIPGVDAK
+606 RAINYTYRPGVDAK
-620 ITNPNFQ
+620 ITNPIFQ
-627 NTVTLP
+627 NTAILP
-633 GSIERAL
+633 ASIERAL

-655 PIPETVQERDERKA
+655 PIPETVQERDERKE

-749 SIGKYGVEL
+749 SIGKYGIEL

-782 RARGPIDI
+782 RARGPVDI

-811 GFKAEMDNIIGQ
+811 GFKAEMDNIISQ

-830 TINIISGGA
+830 TINIVSGGA
-839 SGVDSYAAQYANEKR
+839 SGVDAYAAQYATEK
-854 QQGANFTSEITKAD
+854 QQKGENFTSEIMEAD

-883 PVPDLPGKPGN
+883 PVADVN

-908 NKAEAAIVF
+908 NKAEAAIIF

-922 TEDFTRRAERKQK
+922 TEDFTRRAQREQR
-935 TSRFPVYNA
+935 TRRFPVYNA
-944 SDMGGSKNR
+944 SDMKGSKNR
-953 FAGESFDVAREL
+953 FAGESLDVARQL
-965 QKIQTNQNV
+965 QKIQNDQSV
-974 SPEQRRINASNFLKN
+974 SPEQRRINAASFIEN

-1002 DRPY
+1002 

>member
-31 PEVQRFIQNLGK
+31 PEVQRFIQNLDK
-43 EGMLGGKQEEEQKKK
+43 EGMLGGKQEEQKKK
-58 KGLPEKLA
+58 EKGLPEKLA
-66 TGALIAGGIVAGVA
+66 TGALIAGGIAAGVA
-80 AARDPRVQNVAQRA
+80 AAKDPRVQYAAQRA

-119 VDASGDVTPNPIE
+119 VDASGDVTPNPRL
-132 QQSNIAPQLTGTS
+132 QQANTAPTQNTDVDV
-145 AAGRLTSIGD
+145 AGRKVS
-155 NQVRDPE
+155 PE
-162 LGLVTFDKGA
+162 LA
-172 TPEQINNILTSIK
+172 TAI
-185 MDRKLDR
+185 
-192 KAREGTLTRKDE
+192 
-204 RQFLKKELTRSGTT
+204 
-218 PQELFGT
+218 
-225 DTIDNY
+225 
-231 LDQMASQGAFKNE
+231 
-244 QKPVAV
+244 

-281 QRVDRTYRKYLSN
+281 QRVDRTYGKFLSN

-318 LGYMNARARGRTDE
+318 LGYMNAMARGRTDE

-378 LVETGPQIILP
+378 LVEPGPQIILP
-389 EKAQKINDGSSAIV
+389 EKAQNQVDGSSAIV

-518 RRREFTPEQVRR
+518 RRKEFTPEQVRR
-530 LTEPKQEFSPEPP
+530 LTEPKQELSPEPP

-559 MAETRALGANLARTG
+559 MAETRAISANLARTG

-627 NTVTLP
+627 NTVVLP
-633 GSIERAL
+633 GSIEAAL
-640 PTSKRIFYRTDSEGR
+640 PTSKRLFFQQDSEGNI
-655 PIPETVQERDERKA
+655 IPQSLEERDERKE

-675 GGGGRKAGE
+675 GSGGRKAAF

-691 PLDTLII
+691 PLDTLIAEARRGNQGI
-698 QAQNPA
+698 
-704 GMMTTT
+704 TRT
-710 RPVFEEIDNTSNRSF
+710 RPVFEQIDNTSNQSF

-742 QPSVSGR
+742 APSVSGA
-749 SIGKYGVEL
+749 SIGKYGIEL
-758 GDIPQASEFQ
+758 GDIPQASDFQ

-811 GFKAEMDNIIGQ
+811 GFKAEMDNIISQ
-823 MGIPESK
+823 MGIPEGK
-830 TINIISGGA
+830 TINIVSGGA
-839 SGVDSYAAQYANEKR
+839 SGVDAYAAQYATEK
-854 QQGANFTSEITKAD
+854 QQKGGNFTSEIMEAD

-883 PVPDLPGKPGN
+883 PVADVN

-908 NKAEAAIVF
+908 NKAEAAIIF

-922 TEDFTRRAERKQK
+922 TEDFTRRAQREQK
-935 TSRFPVYNA
+935 TRRFPVYNA
-944 SDMGGSKNR
+944 SDMKGSKNR
-953 FAGESFDVAREL
+953 FAGESLDVARQL
-965 QKIQTNQNV
+965 QKIQNDQSV
-974 SPEQRRINASNFLKN
+974 SPEQRRINAASFIEN

-1002 DRPY
+1002 

>member
-1 MVISPN
+1 MI
-7 DFSLWARLTGN
+7 FSLWARLTGN
-18 KYPSTPRERAQKG
+18 KYPSTPAERAKKG

-66 TGALIAGGIVAGVA
+66 TGALIAGGVAAGVA
-80 AARDPRVQNVAQRA
+80 AAKDPRVQDIARRA
-94 GSATKDKIKDFLV
+94 GATARDKVGEFL
-107 NFSEPRDVDVDI
+107 NSFAPAQEVDVDI
-119 VDASGDVTPNPIE
+119 VDAGGDVTPNPKQ
-132 QQSNIAPQLTGTS
+132 QQSNIGSQVSKFLLDVPVSPTEVVNGANTVKTTNRSKDPSSTAEYILSKDAPPS
-145 AAGRLTSIGD
+145 RLYTEV
-155 NQVRDPE
+155 NVEP
-162 LGLVTFDKGA
+162 VDK
-172 TPEQINNILTSIK
+172 
-185 MDRKLDR
+185 
-192 KAREGTLTRKDE
+192 
-204 RQFLKKELTRSGTT
+204 
-218 PQELFGT
+218 
-225 DTIDNY
+225 
-231 LDQMASQGAFKNE
+231 
-244 QKPVAV
+244 
-250 DRFTPLSEGK
+250 FTPVVQGK
-260 TSFTEGAISKED
+260 TYFTEGAISRED

-281 QRVDRTYRKYLSN
+281 KRVDRTYGQLLSN

-299 AAKTRESLIRGAA
+299 AAKTRESLIREAGKA
-312 RERDYA
+312 RDFE
-318 LGYMNARARGRTDE
+318 LGYMNAFQRGRTDKD
-332 QAAITGRKFAGYD
+332 ATITGRKFAGYD
-345 LSPAVKPQTPFRE
+345 LNRAVGPQTEYRK

-389 EKAQKINDGSSAIV
+389 EKAQNRADGSSAIV

-449 KTLVGPYQA
+449 KTLVGPFQA
-458 APIKGITIAGPSN
+458 APITGVTSTGLK
-471 IQRPGP
+471 
-477 DTVVERNKAGDITFT
+477 TFVQ
-492 GDANYFPG
+492 DDK
-500 QRELPIIYSTQR
+500 
-512 GTNEQL
+512 L
-518 RRREFTPEQVRR
+518 RRMEPTPEAVRS
-530 LTEPKQEFSPEPP
+530 LTEPKQELSSEPP

-548 REARMDRLEQS
+548 REARMNRLEQS
-559 MAETRALGANLARTG
+559 MAETRALGANLARAG
-574 ELLSNAATGKYLP
+574 ELLSNAATGV
-587 GLPGSITRL
+587 PGSLSRSVL
-596 VPGTDRFDSA
+596 VPGTTRFDSA
-606 RAIGYSSIPGVDAK
+606 RAIGYSSIPGVDAR

-627 NTVTLP
+627 NTATLP
-633 GSIERAL
+633 GSIEGAL

-655 PIPETVQERDERKA
+655 PIPESVEERDERKA

-758 GDIPQASEFQ
+758 GDQPQASEFQ

-823 MGIPESK
+823 MGIPEGK
-830 TINIISGGA
+830 TINIVSGGA

-854 QQGANFTSEITKAD
+854 QQGANFTSEIMEAD

-883 PVPDLPGKPGN
+883 PVADVN
-894 YDPKAGGARNQRMI
+894 FDPSAGPKRNQRMI
-908 NKAEAAIVF
+908 DKAEAAIIF
-917 DGGTG
+917 DGGSG
-922 TEDFTRRAERKQK
+922 TQDFTRRVEREQK
-935 TSRFPVYNA
+935 TRRFPVYNA
-944 SDMGGSKNR
+944 SDMKGSKNR
-953 FAGESFDVAREL
+953 FAGESLDAARQL
-965 QKIQTNQNV
+965 QKIQTDQSV
-974 SPEQRRINASNFLKN
+974 SPEQRRINAANFLKD
-989 LETDAILR
+989 LKTDTILR

-1002 DRPY
+1002 

>member
-31 PEVQRFIQNLGK
+31 PEVQRFIQNLDK
-43 EGMLGGKQEEEQKKK
+43 EGMLGGKQEEQKKK
-58 KGLPEKLA
+58 EKGLPEKLA
-66 TGALIAGGIVAGVA
+66 TGALIAGGIAAGVA
-80 AARDPRVQNVAQRA
+80 AARDPRVQYAAQRA

-119 VDASGDVTPNPIE
+119 VDASGDVTPNPRE
-132 QQSNIAPQLTGTS
+132 QQANVAPQLTGTS
-145 AAGRLTSIGD
+145 AAGRLTSIGN

-225 DTIDNY
+225 DTIDSY

-281 QRVDRTYRKYLSN
+281 QRVDRTYGKFLSN

-299 AAKTRESLIRGAA
+299 AAKTRESLIRGAG

-318 LGYMNARARGRTDE
+318 LGYMNAMARGRTDE

-420 IGGPSLTD
+420 IGGPTLTD

-449 KTLVGPYQA
+449 KTLVGPFQA
-458 APIKGITIAGPSN
+458 APITGVTSTGLK
-471 IQRPGP
+471 
-477 DTVVERNKAGDITFT
+477 TFVQ
-492 GDANYFPG
+492 DDK
-500 QRELPIIYSTQR
+500 
-512 GTNEQL
+512 L
-518 RRREFTPEQVRR
+518 RRMEPTPEAVRS
-530 LTEPKQEFSPEPP
+530 LTEPKQELSPEPP

-548 REARMDRLEQS
+548 REARMNRLEQS
-559 MAETRALGANLARTG
+559 MAETRALGANLARAG
-574 ELLSNAATGKYLP
+574 ELLSNAATGV
-587 GLPGSITRL
+587 PGSSSRSVL
-596 VPGTDRFDSA
+596 VPGTTRFDSA
-606 RAIGYSSIPGVDAK
+606 RAIGYSSIPGVDAR

-627 NTVTLP
+627 NTVVLP
-633 GSIERAL
+633 GSIEAAL
-640 PTSKRIFYRTDSEGR
+640 PTSKRLFYEQDSEGNI
-655 PIPETVQERDERKA
+655 IPQTLEFRDERPM
-669 IITTPK
+669 ITTLPK
-675 GGGGRKAGE
+675 GSGGRKAAF

-691 PLDTLII
+691 PLDTLIAEARSGNRGI
-698 QAQNPA
+698 
-704 GMMTTT
+704 TRT

-725 VNPVQS
+725 ANPVQS
-731 GGLEQSPPDFG
+731 GGLEQSTPDFG
-742 QPSVSGR
+742 APSVSGA
-749 SIGKYGVEL
+749 SIGKYGIEL
-758 GDIPQASEFQ
+758 GDIPQASDFQ

-782 RARGPIDI
+782 RAKSPIDI

-811 GFKAEMDNIIGQ
+811 GFKAEMDNIISQ
-823 MGIPESK
+823 MGIPEGK
-830 TINIISGGA
+830 TINIVSGGA
-839 SGVDSYAAQYANEKR
+839 SGVDAYAAQYATEK
-854 QQGANFTSEITKAD
+854 QQKGGNFTSEIMEAD

-883 PVPDLPGKPGN
+883 PVADVN

-908 NKAEAAIVF
+908 NKAEAAIIF

-922 TEDFTRRAERKQK
+922 TEDFTRRAQREQK
-935 TSRFPVYNA
+935 TRRFPVYNA
-944 SDMGGSKNR
+944 SDMKGSKNR
-953 FAGESFDVAREL
+953 FAGESLDVARQL
-965 QKIQTNQNV
+965 QKIQNDQSV
-974 SPEQRRINASNFLKN
+974 SPEQRRINAASFIENLK
-989 LETDAILR
+989 TDAILR

-1002 DRPY
+1002 